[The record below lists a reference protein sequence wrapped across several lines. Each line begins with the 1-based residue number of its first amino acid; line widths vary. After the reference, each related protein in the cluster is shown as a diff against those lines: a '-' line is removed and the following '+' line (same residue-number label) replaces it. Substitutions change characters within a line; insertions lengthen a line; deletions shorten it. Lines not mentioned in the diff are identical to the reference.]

1 MPNKYMEKY
10 KKLVDLAWLATEGYN
25 RGENKDKYYKEAM
38 MYATVA
44 NAMTSMF
51 SINILEDTAEEKPK
65 ETKPAT
71 KEDLKPKP
79 VMHTVGSEDSSET
92 GIVPEVKKEESKAE
106 MKETENKPMETM
118 PASNESVE
126 KIFGVSFEPSEN
138 MTQAEAINVINE
150 IINTLKDPSKH
161 KNGFSIPM
169 VMIMAWASEAVGE
182 KINDLNELN
191 NHMDKL
197 PQLYYYFIRL
207 HFIFNQLQAGFEDVT
222 SALNTAT
229 NGRYKAI
236 EQLYPENIDNVITV
250 FGEWYKQFQNQQQ
263 AAAQ

>member
-1 MPNKYMEKY
+1 MPNNYMEKY

-25 RGENKDKYYKEAM
+25 RGENKDKYYEKAM

-44 NAMTSMF
+44 NAMAPML
-51 SINILEDTAEEKPK
+51 SINILDTVEDKPK
-65 ETKPAT
+65 ESKPAT

-79 VMHTVGSEDSSET
+79 IMHTVGSEDSPET
-92 GIVPEVKKEESKAE
+92 GSVPEVKEEPKAE
-106 MKETENKPMETM
+106 VKEVEDKPMETM
-118 PASNESVE
+118 PESNESVE
-126 KIFGVSFEPSEN
+126 KIFGVSFEPSKD

-150 IINTLKDPSKH
+150 IINTLKDSSKH
-161 KNGFSIPM
+161 KNGFSVPM
-169 VMIMAWASEAVGE
+169 IMIMAWASEAVGE

-229 NGRYKAI
+229 SGRYKTI

-250 FGEWYKQFQNQQQ
+250 FGAWYQQFQNQQQ